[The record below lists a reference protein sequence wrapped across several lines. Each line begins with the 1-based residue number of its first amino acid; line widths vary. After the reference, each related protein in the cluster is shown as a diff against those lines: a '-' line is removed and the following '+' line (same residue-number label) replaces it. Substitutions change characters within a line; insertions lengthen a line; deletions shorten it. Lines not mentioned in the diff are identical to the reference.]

1 MRFDALNNQQNIP
14 CKISNSEWSMGP
26 FHSESGKGFHEK
38 SHRGRGYSY
47 KSDATKSAIF
57 LRVTCFL
64 NNPYAKLCL
73 MLEVHNED
81 T

>member
-1 MRFDALNNQQNIP
+1 MVYGA
-14 CKISNSEWSMGP
+14 ISLRKREGVSRKKWQ
-26 FHSESGKGFHEK
+26 KR
-38 SHRGRGYSY
+38 HRGRGYSY